1 MVPQDG
7 LTIVVVGA
15 SGDLAKKKTYPSL
28 YQLFTSNLLPTTT
41 IIWGYARTPMTHQ
54 ELRDQIRPFL
64 DHTQSSSNHVLE
76 AFLMRCYYKS
86 GNSYGDA
93 EAWTELIEY
102 IHEHE
107 TQETHPSRSHNRLFY
122 LAVPPNVFAETGV
135 VIKQTAMASQG
146 WSRIIIE
153 KPFGKFLQFAFD

>member
-1 MVPQDG
+1 M
-7 LTIVVVGA
+7 VGA

-28 YQLFTSNLLPTTT
+28 FQLFTTNLLPTST

-54 ELRDQIRPFL
+54 ELRDIIRPFL
-64 DHTQSSSNHVLE
+64 EQTHSNNVLE

-86 GNSYGDA
+86 GNSYGDT

-102 IHEHE
+102 IHEQE
-107 TQETHPSRSHNRLFY
+107 TQETHPTRSHNRLFY

-153 KPFGKFLQFAFD
+153 KPFGTFIQFGVVSFRFEGLV